1 MSRPHSAPAP
11 LASEILAGRPEGPG
25 VGPGTRTTNRAIVI
39 RRPRL
44 RPVPLLISIILTVG
58 AIFALYPLYYTI
70 ISSLKSRLAFA
81 QDRMN
86 FPVRL
91 TLENYGEAFNRLEAG
106 QLFLNSLITTTGGVL
121 LTTFVCFLA
130 AYAITKLQFP
140 GRNLIFLIIVGTLM
154 IPNQTIMY
162 PLYQTL
168 FDLRLINQHVGL
180 ILAYAAFGL
189 PLGTYLLA
197 AYFKSVPDELIE
209 AAIIDGANHLQIAF
223 HVMLPVSRPAVA
235 TVAILNS
242 VWMWNDL
249 LLPLLILPGQDKTT
263 LMVGI
268 ALFQGQYDIYVPL
281 ISAGLVLGLLPILV
295 MYLFGQAQLIKGMT
309 AGAVK

>member
-1 MSRPHSAPAP
+1 MSRPHPAPAP
-11 LASEILAGRPEGPG
+11 AAPEILTGHPEGP
-25 VGPGTRTTNRAIVI
+25 PAAARASTTDRAVVI

-44 RPVPLLISIILTVG
+44 RPIPLLITATLTVG
-58 AIFALYPLYYTI
+58 ALFALYPLYYTI

-86 FPVRL
+86 FPARP
-91 TLENYGEAFNRLEAG
+91 TLENYGEAFRRLEAG
-106 QLFLNSLITTTGGVL
+106 QLFLNSLITTAGGVL
-121 LTTFVCFLA
+121 LTTGVCFLA
-130 AYAITKLQFP
+130 AYAIAKLQFP
-140 GRNLIFLIIVGTLM
+140 GKDLIFLIIVGTLM

-168 FDLRLINQHVGL
+168 FDLHLINQHLGL

-209 AAIIDGANHLQIAF
+209 AAIIDGANHLQIALR
-223 HVMLPVSRPAVA
+223 VMLPVSRPAVA

-309 AGAVK
+309 AGAIK